1 LIPMSS
7 MVNPCNTAMS
17 SQCRLQQRCSAME
30 IGKQP
35 LNPCLLFIFH
45 LVFVLLAVLL
55 CICFD
60 RLGFG

>member
-1 LIPMSS
+1 
-7 MVNPCNTAMS
+7 
-17 SQCRLQQRCSAME
+17 ME